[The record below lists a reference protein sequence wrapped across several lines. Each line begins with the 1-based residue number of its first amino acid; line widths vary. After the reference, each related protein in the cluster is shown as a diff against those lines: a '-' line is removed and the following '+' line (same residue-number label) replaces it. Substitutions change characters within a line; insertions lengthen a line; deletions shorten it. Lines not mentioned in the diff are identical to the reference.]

1 MSEGIRAGAEAA
13 RGPDDD
19 PPRIAERGI
28 VVKGL
33 RLATAMNDAPPAL
46 KSRVPLVVLPA
57 AGFAWGDYRP
67 ILEHFGG
74 ERRVFALDWPG
85 FGASAKPSLTDFA
98 YGTPAYAE
106 LLEPWLNTLGATRAV
121 LLGNGIGGAV
131 ALRFALAHPE
141 RVLGLFLVAPAGFA
155 PAGVTRTLAT
165 HLLGMPALL
174 EHVAPLL
181 ANLALGPATAE
192 TRAVLAG
199 RKTRHA
205 TKRDDESGV
214 LAEAALW
221 RSLGQP
227 DADLTSP
234 ARQVSTSAMLVR
246 GALDP
251 LFSAG
256 DARRATEAIGARGAV
271 EVVLPGAGHLPFLQQ
286 PRRFYQALAG
296 MLGAAEYRAA
306 ALS

>member
-1 MSEGIRAGAEAA
+1 MSEEMAAGAVSAPIE
-13 RGPDDD
+13 
-19 PPRIAERGI
+19 PPRIAARGI

-46 KSRVPLVVLPA
+46 KPRVPLVVLPA
-57 AGFAWGDYRP
+57 AGFAWDDYRP

-85 FGASAKPSLTDFA
+85 FGASAKPSPADFA
-98 YGTPAYAE
+98 YGAPAYAD
-106 LLEPWLNTLGATRAV
+106 LLEPWLNALGATRVV
-121 LLGNGIGGAV
+121 LLGNGIGGAA
-131 ALRFALAHPE
+131 ALHFALAHPE
-141 RVLGLFLVAPAGFA
+141 RVLGLFLVAPAGFV
-155 PAGVTRTLAT
+155 PAGIARTLAT
-165 HLLGMPALL
+165 RLFGVPALL
-174 EHVAPLL
+174 ERAAPLL

-192 TRAVLAG
+192 TRAILAA
-199 RKTRHA
+199 RTSRRVA
-205 TKRDDESGV
+205 ADRDSDGGGQ
-214 LAEAALW
+214 AEAALW

-227 DADLTSP
+227 DADLTGP

-256 DARRATEAIGARGAV
+256 DARRATASIGARGAV

>member
-1 MSEGIRAGAEAA
+1 M
-13 RGPDDD
+13 
-19 PPRIAERGI
+19 
-28 VVKGL
+28 KGL
-33 RLATAMNDAPPAL
+33 RLATAMNDAPPEV

-85 FGASAKPSLTDFA
+85 FGASAKPSPTDFA
-98 YGTPAYAE
+98 YGAPAYAE
-106 LLEPWLNTLGATRAV
+106 LLEPWLNALGATRVV
-121 LLGNGIGGAV
+121 LLGNGIGGAA
-131 ALRFALAHPE
+131 ALHFALAQPE

-155 PAGVTRTLAT
+155 PAGIARMLAT
-165 HLLGMPALL
+165 RLLGMPALL
-174 EHVAPLL
+174 ERIAPLL
-181 ANLALGPATAE
+181 ANLALGPATPE
-192 TRAVLAG
+192 TRAVLAA
-199 RKTRHA
+199 RKSRRA
-205 TKRDDESGV
+205 ANRDSDSGV

-221 RSLGQP
+221 RALGQP
-227 DADLTSP
+227 DADLTGP
-234 ARQVSTSAMLVR
+234 ARQVSASAMLVR

-256 DARRATEAIGARGAV
+256 DARRATESIGPRGAV

>member
-1 MSEGIRAGAEAA
+1 MSEEIRAGAEAA
-13 RGPDDD
+13 RGPGDE

-33 RLATAMNDAPPAL
+33 RLATAMNDAPPEV

-57 AGFAWGDYRP
+57 AGFVWGDYRP

-85 FGASAKPSLTDFA
+85 FGASAKPSPTDFT
-98 YGTPAYAE
+98 YGSPAYAE
-106 LLEPWLNTLGATRAV
+106 LLAPWLNTLGAMRVV

-155 PAGVTRTLAT
+155 PVGVTRTLAT
-165 HLLGMPALL
+165 RLLSLPALL
-174 EHVAPLL
+174 ERAAPLL
-181 ANLALGPATAE
+181 ANLALGPATPE
-192 TRAVLAG
+192 TRAILAA
-199 RKTRHA
+199 RKSRRAADH
-205 TKRDDESGV
+205 DDDSV
-214 LAEAALW
+214 QAEAALW
-221 RSLGQP
+221 RALGQP
-227 DADLTSP
+227 DADLTGP

-256 DARRATEAIGARGAV
+256 DARRATESIGARGAV

>member
-1 MSEGIRAGAEAA
+1 MTQETSSTEAA
-13 RGPDDD
+13 RGPGDE
-19 PPRIAERGI
+19 PPRIAARGI
-28 VVKGL
+28 IVKGL

-46 KSRVPLVVLPA
+46 KPRVPLVVLPA
-57 AGFAWGDYRP
+57 AGFTWGDYRP

-85 FGASAKPSLTDFA
+85 FGASAKPSPTDFA
-98 YGTPAYAE
+98 YGALAYAD
-106 LLEPWLNTLGATRAV
+106 LLEPWLNALGATRAV
-121 LLGNGIGGAV
+121 LLGNGIGGAA
-131 ALRFALAHPE
+131 ALRFALAHPD

-155 PAGVTRTLAT
+155 PDGIAHTLAT
-165 HLLGMPALL
+165 RLFSVPALL
-174 EHVAPLL
+174 ERAAPLL
-181 ANLALGPATAE
+181 ANLALGPATVE
-192 TRAVLAG
+192 TRAVLAA
-199 RKTRHA
+199 RKSRHA
-205 TKRDDESGV
+205 AERDNNDSV
-214 LAEAALW
+214 QAEATLW
-221 RSLGQP
+221 RTLGQP
-227 DADLTSP
+227 DADLTSL

-256 DARRATEAIGARGAV
+256 DARRATESIGPRGAV

>member
-1 MSEGIRAGAEAA
+1 MTQETSSTKAA
-13 RGPDDD
+13 RGPGDE
-19 PPRIAERGI
+19 PPRIAARGI

-57 AGFAWGDYRP
+57 AGFAWDDYRP

-85 FGASAKPSLTDFA
+85 FGASAKPSPSDFA
-98 YGTPAYAE
+98 YGAPAYAE
-106 LLEPWLNTLGATRAV
+106 LLEPWLNALGATRVV
-121 LLGNGIGGAV
+121 LLGNGIGGAA
-131 ALRFALAHPE
+131 ALHFALAHPE
-141 RVLGLFLVAPAGFA
+141 RALGLFLVAPTGFA
-155 PAGVTRTLAT
+155 PAGLARTLAT
-165 HLLGMPALL
+165 RLLSVPALL
-174 EHVAPLL
+174 ERIAPLL
-181 ANLALGPATAE
+181 ANLALGPGTPE
-192 TRAVLAG
+192 TRAVLEA
-199 RKTRHA
+199 RRARRVAEH
-205 TKRDDESGV
+205 DDSGL

-221 RSLGQP
+221 RALSRP
-227 DADLTSP
+227 DADLSGL

-256 DARRATEAIGARGAV
+256 DARRATESIGTRGAV

>member
-1 MSEGIRAGAEAA
+1 MTQETSSTEATH
-13 RGPDDD
+13 GPGDQ

-33 RLATAMNDAPPAL
+33 RLATAMNDAPPEL

-57 AGFAWGDYRP
+57 AGFAWDDYRP

-85 FGASAKPSLTDFA
+85 FGTSAKPSPADFA
-98 YGTPAYAE
+98 YGAAAYAE
-106 LLEPWLNTLGATRAV
+106 LLEPWLNTLGAPRVV
-121 LLGNGIGGAV
+121 LLGNGIGGAA
-131 ALRFALAHPE
+131 ALRFAVAHPD
-141 RVLGLFLVAPAGFA
+141 RVLGLFLVAPSGFA
-155 PAGVTRTLAT
+155 PAGIARMLAT
-165 HLLGMPALL
+165 RLLGVPALL
-174 EHVAPLL
+174 VRIAPLL
-181 ANLALGPATAE
+181 ANLALGPATPE
-192 TRAVLAG
+192 TRAVLAALKSRRIAG
-199 RKTRHA
+199 R
-205 TKRDDESGV
+205 DNDGGV

-227 DADLTSP
+227 DADL
-234 ARQVSTSAMLVR
+234 AALAHQVSTSAMLVR

-256 DARRATEAIGARGAV
+256 DARRATESIGVRGAV

-286 PRRFYQALAG
+286 SRRFYQALAG